1 MSLAL
6 IAVALVGTPGCGGSG
21 AESEEGGEADSELS
35 EEQREEA
42 EREQAAEQIA
52 ESDRIAYYQLATSSG
67 LLRAFA
73 ASARS
78 GASPAPRAEQAELEA
93 AVGRVAKLDPEDG
106 ELGRLAERLEDAL
119 RVALRADFDSPG
131 ELIATTDAINA
142 GLERFVKRNPAAT
155 ILVPD

>member
-1 MSLAL
+1 MALA
-6 IAVALVGTPGCGGSG
+6 AVALAGAPGCGGSG
-21 AESEEGGEADSELS
+21 ADSEQGDAADSELS

-73 ASARS
+73 TSARS
-78 GASPAPRAEQAELEA
+78 EASPAPRAEKAELEA
-93 AVGRVAKLDPEDG
+93 AAGRVAKLEPED
-106 ELGRLAERLEDAL
+106 EALGRLAERLEGAL
-119 RVALRADFDSPG
+119 RDALRADFDSPG
-131 ELIATTDAINA
+131 ELIATTDAVNA
-142 GLERFVKRNPAAT
+142 GLERFVKRNPSAT